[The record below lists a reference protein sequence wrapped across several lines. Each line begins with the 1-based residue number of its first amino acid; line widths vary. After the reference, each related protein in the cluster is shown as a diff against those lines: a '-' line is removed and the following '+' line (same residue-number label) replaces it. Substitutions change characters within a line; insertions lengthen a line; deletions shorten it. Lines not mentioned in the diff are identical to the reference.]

1 MMLTMTVNRIQSDN
15 KQTLTPD
22 RPDCSWAQSYNSY
35 SVLSFVGFVLL
46 FSAHWFFLSHLSIKT
61 EVPQVNKNFTS
72 HTGFLLVWLVFKN
85 VEAQTG
91 ETNNLS
97 WTTTSLPLF
106 SRHALKTS
114 LMKIQVPRPWLNG
127 YHTGSIVTITR
138 EKQCFTG
145 PEKATRSY
153 QTHCWEKN
161 KNRGAD
167 SISAR
172 RDHGAR
178 RCCGVRGVPCDD
190 LFPQSEPAPL
200 AVFGPTLHSSAA
212 QLYHTPL
219 P

>member
-1 MMLTMTVNRIQSDN
+1 MTEWLSHWIH
-15 KQTLTPD
+15 
-22 RPDCSWAQSYNSY
+22 SYNHKRGTVFYRTGKSNEK
-35 SVLSFVGFVLL
+35 LSDTLL
-46 FSAHWFFLSHLSIKT
+46 
-61 EVPQVNKNFTS
+61 
-72 HTGFLLVWLVFKN
+72 
-85 VEAQTG
+85 
-91 ETNNLS
+91 
-97 WTTTSLPLF
+97 
-106 SRHALKTS
+106 R
-114 LMKIQVPRPWLNG
+114 
-127 YHTGSIVTITR
+127 
-138 EKQCFTG
+138 
-145 PEKATRSY
+145 
-153 QTHCWEKN
+153 KN